1 MNNSELSPTEPTEM
15 LPKLNVRVD
24 CRNQEALGDSPSALP
39 TKMRNWLNETAGASA
54 NNASSPSFR
63 LYSKLL
69 VSNAAAGSIIGK
81 AGGNI
86 NEFQAKT
93 FSRIQLS
100 KSGEYYPGTTERTLL
115 VSGGLK
121 QIIAA
126 LGLVFAKLQRE
137 GVAPVTPRT
146 KTAIEGHDS
155 PNFDPDSSVTPSH
168 PVHLAIKLLVPQ
180 PLCGIII
187 GKMGTTV
194 KAYAADTQTQI
205 RVTAPDGPAAGL
217 NHRIVTINGTTDNC
231 LKAIALLTLKQTE
244 DPKFQM
250 YSELPSSYSSVPSG
264 NSGGIAIPGGA
275 FNGSPYVLT
284 PQSVHAMQ
292 HIGYQPYIAAGNGNT
307 ATGGGMSSAGTSPR
321 TSAIYATAVPT
332 GGNGH
337 QTMYANGMD
346 SLATMTFPLPDDQAT
361 LVVGQGRGS
370 GGIEDVQAAAGVR
383 IKVEL
388 GGGKG
393 ISATHHQPNIAH
405 ITITGSPE
413 NVQYANFLMA
423 QRLSS
428 LMMMMHQQQQYAMIA
443 NHGNGTT
450 YYHHHSYG
458 RPQQHHSYGSNSNT
472 EHGHHYNGSGGGGTN
487 YENENGGRRPS
498 PRTVMAAHVRGSN
511 NGSVA
516 GER

>member
-1 MNNSELSPTEPTEM
+1 L
-15 LPKLNVRVD
+15 
-24 CRNQEALGDSPSALP
+24 Q
-39 TKMRNWLNETAGASA
+39 
-54 NNASSPSFR
+54 
-63 LYSKLL
+63 
-69 VSNAAAGSIIGK
+69 

-146 KTAIEGHDS
+146 KTVMDTRDSSEPESADS
-155 PNFDPDSSVTPSH
+155 PSDH

-187 GKMGTTV
+187 GKLGATV

-217 NHRIVTINGTTDNC
+217 NHRIVTINGATDNC
-231 LKAIALLTLKQTE
+231 LKAIALLVLKQTE

-250 YSELPSSYSSVPSG
+250 YSELPSSYSS
-264 NSGGIAIPGGA
+264 GGIAIPGGVQY
-275 FNGSPYVLT
+275 NGSPYVLT

-292 HIGYQPYIAAGNGNT
+292 HMGYQSYIAGGGGVN
-307 ATGGGMSSAGTSPR
+307 GGGMSSAGTSPP
-321 TSAIYATAVPT
+321 TSA
-332 GGNGH
+332 
-337 QTMYANGMD
+337 MYASAGAAAAVNGNSGHMYTNGMD
-346 SLATMTFPLPDDQAT
+346 GLATMTFPLPDDQAT
-361 LVVGQGRGS
+361 IVLGSGRGS

-383 IKVEL
+383 IKIEL
-388 GGGKG
+388 GGEKG
-393 ISATHHQPNIAH
+393 ISATQHQPNIAH
-405 ITITGSPE
+405 ITVIGSPE

-428 LMMMMHQQQQYAMIA
+428 LMMMMHQQHQQYAMAAA
-443 NHGNGTT
+443 NHANGTT
-450 YYHHHSYG
+450 YYHHQHHSYG
-458 RPQQHHSYGSNSNT
+458 RPQHHHGYGNGNSHGTNNGYNN
-472 EHGHHYNGSGGGGTN
+472 GHHYYNSSGTNGGTGGGGGGGAN
-487 YENENGGRRPS
+487 GMESENGSRRPS
-498 PRTVMAAHVRGSN
+498 PRTVMAAHLRGSN
-511 NGSVA
+511 GSAA

>member
-1 MNNSELSPTEPTEM
+1 L
-15 LPKLNVRVD
+15 
-24 CRNQEALGDSPSALP
+24 Q
-39 TKMRNWLNETAGASA
+39 
-54 NNASSPSFR
+54 
-63 LYSKLL
+63 
-69 VSNAAAGSIIGK
+69 

-126 LGLVFAKLQRE
+126 LGLVFAKLKRE

-146 KTAIEGHDS
+146 KTAMDAHDS
-155 PNFDPDSSVTPSH
+155 ANSDPDSPPPY

-231 LKAIALLTLKQTE
+231 LKAIALLILKQTE

-250 YSELPSSYSSVPSG
+250 YSELPSSYSSAP
-264 NSGGIAIPGGA
+264 SGGISIPGGA
-275 FNGSPYVLT
+275 YNGSPYVLT

-292 HIGYQPYIAAGNGNT
+292 HMGYQSYMTN
-307 ATGGGMSSAGTSPR
+307 GGGPAGAANGGMGSAGTSPP
-321 TSAIYATAVPT
+321 TSAMYATAAVAAN
-332 GGNGH
+332 GAGNGH
-337 QTMYANGMD
+337 AMYANGMD
-346 SLATMTFPLPDDQAT
+346 GLVTMTFPLPDDQAT
-361 LVVGQGRGS
+361 VVLGQGRGS

-383 IKVEL
+383 IKIEL
-388 GGGKG
+388 GGEKG
-393 ISATHHQPNIAH
+393 ISATQHQPNIAH
-405 ITITGSPE
+405 ITVTGSPE
-413 NVQYANFLMA
+413 SVQYANFLMA
-423 QRLSS
+423 QRLSG
-428 LMMMMHQQQQYAMIA
+428 LMMIMHQQQQQHYAMAA

-450 YYHHHSYG
+450 YYHHHLYG
-458 RPQQHHSYGSNSNT
+458 RPQQMYGNGTNG
-472 EHGHHYNGSGGGGTN
+472 HNHHYNGGHN
-487 YENENGGRRPS
+487 DDGRRPS
-498 PRTVMAAHVRGSN
+498 PRTVMGVRGSN
-511 NGSVA
+511 NGSIG